1 MGIYFLH
8 VVWTEV
14 CPLKYFSNFST
25 TVIIFDRQTLREVA
39 FAPLEM
45 PRCPNR
51 YQISNRASG
60 MNAPCEI
67 LLTGFA
73 RKVIVDIPYCF
84 LNINQI
90 NFSSLSISYLYLALF
105 ERALAKGDAER
116 YPD

>member
-1 MGIYFLH
+1 MGIHFLH

-25 TVIIFDRQTLREVA
+25 TVIIFDRKTLRGFV
-39 FAPLEM
+39 FTPLEM
-45 PRCPNR
+45 PRCPDR
-51 YQISNRASG
+51 YQIFNRASG

-73 RKVIVDIPYCF
+73 RKVIVDITYCF
-84 LNINQI
+84 LNVNQI
-90 NFSSLSISYLYLALF
+90 NFSGLSVSYLYLAF
-105 ERALAKGDAER
+105 VERALAKGDAER